1 MKERTEKDITRTK
14 TEDGVLHRMHEKVE
28 VELSQAGKQKLEK
41 ALIEME
47 RGQTEEFD
55 SVDDLIED
63 LTR

>member
-1 MKERTEKDITRTK
+1 
-14 TEDGVLHRMHEKVE
+14 MHEKAE

-47 RGQTEEFD
+47 CGQTEEFD

-63 LTR
+63 LARNCRSISRNRRKVL